1 MLAGGMDELPAS
13 KATRHA
19 SAGWLVQRL
28 SQRFEA
34 SMEQALAPHGLAL
47 GQFAL
52 MMAVLETEG
61 MTQAE
66 LGAIFA
72 MPAWKISRHL
82 DALAESGLVTR
93 EADPAS
99 RRSHRIFATEAAR
112 QAAPGWRASARGV
125 NEALLAPLAPE
136 DRARLVGLLQ
146 AVVVPGESF

>member
-1 MLAGGMDELPAS
+1 MDELPAS

-19 SAGWLVQRL
+19 SPGWLVQRL

-34 SMEQALAPHGLAL
+34 AMEQALAPHGLAL

-61 MTQAE
+61 LTQAE

-72 MPAWKISRHL
+72 MPAWKISRYL
-82 DALAESGLVTR
+82 DALTEAGLVTR

-112 QAAPGWRASARGV
+112 QAAPGWRRAAMGV
-125 NEALLAPLAPE
+125 NQALLAPLAPD
-136 DRARLVGLLQ
+136 DRARLVALLQ
-146 AVVVPGESF
+146 AVVVPGEAF